1 MNDNQSKQFRIGSPL
16 DLLGVLLDGG
26 WRVIG
31 PVLKD
36 GAIVYDQ
43 LHAPEQLP
51 RGMIDRQAPGSYSV
65 EAGDPQRW
73 FDYVVGPQNWK
84 RWLMPSREKLWSVRR
99 DGQGLEVEPH
109 LEDWPKTAFFG
120 IRSCDLA
127 ALDVLSKVWSKAGA
141 EGAGYL
147 HRRAKTLMVA
157 VQCARS
163 APTCFCASM
172 ETGPHARTGFD
183 LALTELDDGEI
194 LLTSGTEAGAAVAAG
209 MKTEAATPGQAEAAE
224 AVERRAAAQQNRHMP
239 RGIAT
244 ALAENPEAA
253 HWDEVANRCLACA
266 NCTLACPTC
275 FCTDVEDTTDLSGD
289 HAERWRVW
297 DSCFNL
303 DFSYIHGGEVRR
315 SVKSRYRQWMTHKL
329 SSWHEQFGTSGCV
342 GCGRCIAWCPV
353 GIDITEEAGA
363 FFPEKNVSEA
373 ES

>member
-1 MNDNQSKQFRIGSPL
+1 MTDNQSIQFRIGSPL
-16 DLLGVLLDGG
+16 ELLGVLLDGG

-31 PVLKD
+31 PVMKD
-36 GAIVYDQ
+36 GAIVYDE

-51 RGMIDRQAPGSYSV
+51 RGMIDRQGPGSYAV

-84 RWLMPSREKLWSVRR
+84 RWLMPSREKLWSIAR
-99 DGQGLEVEPH
+99 DGQGFEVEPH

-120 IRSCDLA
+120 IRPCDLA
-127 ALDVLSKVWSKAGA
+127 ALDVLSKVWSTAGA

-147 HRRAKTLMVA
+147 YRRERTLMVA

-172 ETGPHARTGFD
+172 ETGPHAKTGFD

-194 LLTSGTEAGAAVAAG
+194 LLTSGTEAGAAVTAV
-209 MKTEAATPGQAEAAE
+209 MQPDPATPDQSEAAE
-224 AVERRAAAQQNRHMP
+224 AVARRAADQQKRHMP

-244 ALAENPEAA
+244 ALADNSEAA

-275 FCTDVEDTTDLSGD
+275 FCTDVEDVTDLSGD

-353 GIDITEEAGA
+353 GIDITEEAIAIAQDDG
-363 FFPEKNVSEA
+363 
-373 ES
+373 